1 MPQNSCDK
9 LYDLVIIGA
18 GPGGVASAIEA
29 KLAGI
34 NKFLILEKADNHNDM
49 IRKFYKPG
57 KRVDKD
63 WQGKKFEFIGNVTFD
78 ECSKEEYLEQME
90 KKIKDHKVE
99 GRFYYN
105 HHVYAVKKICD
116 NIFAVATD
124 HELGAILAKNVI
136 ISIGRMGKPNKPSY
150 KFPGAIRPRLNFN
163 LDKVQPGEKVLV
175 VGGGDTAGEY
185 AYGLVDMN
193 IGCDVTL
200 NYRRDKITRMNPTNK
215 DIVEKYIKEGK
226 LHSRL
231 GVDIESVEPVEEDV
245 EKGITPPRVKV
256 NYKDGTSEIFDRVV
270 YALGGTSPVDF
281 LKNSGIELNEWG
293 EPAHNEETMETNIPG
308 LYTIGD
314 VVTSAGSIALAFNHA
329 YLAVKD
335 IAKKL

>member
-1 MPQNSCDK
+1 MSLDK
-9 LYDLVIIGA
+9 VFDIAIIGA

-29 KLAGI
+29 KLKGI
-34 NKFLILEKADNHNDM
+34 DKIVVLEKADNHHDM

-63 WQGKKFEFIGNVTFD
+63 WQGKKFEFIGNVTFE
-78 ECSKEEYLEQME
+78 ECSKEEFLDQMD
-90 KKIKDHKVE
+90 KKIDEAGIRDKIV
-99 GRFYYN
+99 YN
-105 HHVYAVKKICD
+105 HHVYGVEKKGD
-116 NIFAVATD
+116 IFKIGAD
-124 HELGAILAKNVI
+124 HELGVIQAKKVI
-136 ISIGRMGKPNKPSY
+136 VAIGRMGKPNKPGY
-150 KFPGAIRPRLNFN
+150 KFPPKIRPRLNFN
-163 LDKVQPGEKVLV
+163 LDKVQPNEKVLV

-200 NYRRDKITRMNPTNK
+200 NYRRAEITRMNPTNK
-215 DIVEKYIKEGK
+215 EIVERYFKEGK
-226 LHSRL
+226 IHPKL
-231 GVDIESVEPVEEDV
+231 GVDIENVEVVEEDI

-256 NYKDGTSEIFDRVV
+256 NYKDGTSEIFDRIV

-281 LKNSGIELNEWG
+281 LKNSGIELNEWK
-293 EPAHNEETMETNIPG
+293 EPIHNEETMETNVEG

-329 YLAVKD
+329 YLAIND

>member
-1 MPQNSCDK
+1 MSFDK
-9 LYDLVIIGA
+9 VFDIAIIGA
-18 GPGGVASAIEA
+18 GPGGIASAIEA

-34 NKFLILEKADNHNDM
+34 EKFIVLEKADNHSDM

-63 WQGKKFEFIGNVTFD
+63 WQGKKFEFIGNVTFE
-78 ECSKEEYLEQME
+78 ECSKEEYLDQME
-90 KKIKDHKVE
+90 QKIQDAGVADKFK
-99 GRFYYN
+99 YN
-105 HHVYAVKKICD
+105 HHVYGVEKNSD
-116 NIFAVATD
+116 GIFELGAD
-124 HELGAILAKNVI
+124 HELGVIQAKKVI
-136 ISIGRMGKPNKPSY
+136 IAIGRMGKPNKPGY
-150 KFPGAIRPRLNFN
+150 KFPPKIRPRLNFN
-163 LDKVQPGEKVLV
+163 LDKVQPGEKVMV

-200 NYRRDKITRMNPTNK
+200 NYRRAEITRMNPTNK
-215 DIVEKYIKEGK
+215 EIVERYIQEGK
-226 LHSRL
+226 LKSKL
-231 GVDIESVEPVEEDV
+231 GVDVESVEPYEEEGV
-245 EKGITPPRVKV
+245 TPPKVKV
-256 NYKDGTSEIFDRVV
+256 NFKDGTSEVFDRVV

-293 EPAHNEETMETNIPG
+293 EPTYNEETMESNVEG
-308 LYTIGD
+308 LYVIGD

-335 IAKKL
+335 IASKQ

>member
-1 MPQNSCDK
+1 MSLDK
-9 LYDLVIIGA
+9 MFDIVIIGA
-18 GPGGVASAIEA
+18 GPGGIAAAIEA
-29 KLAGI
+29 KLKGI
-34 NKFLILEKADNHNDM
+34 EKVLILEKADNHLDM

-63 WQGKKFEFIGNVTFD
+63 WQGKKFEFIGNVTFE
-78 ECSKEEYLEQME
+78 ECSKEEFLDQMD
-90 KKIKDHKVE
+90 KKIKDAGIEDK
-99 GRFYYN
+99 FKYN
-105 HHVYAVKKICD
+105 HHVYAVEKNKD
-116 NIFAVATD
+116 GIFEIGAD
-124 HELGAILAKNVI
+124 HELGVIQAKKAIIA
-136 ISIGRMGKPNKPSY
+136 IGRMGKPNKPAY
-150 KFPGAIRPRLNFN
+150 KFPPKIRPKLNFN
-163 LDKVQPGEKVLV
+163 LDKVKPNEKVLV

-200 NYRRDKITRMNPTNK
+200 NYRRAEITRMNPTNK
-215 DIVEKYIKEGK
+215 EIVERYFKEGK
-226 LHSRL
+226 IKPKL
-231 GVDIESVEPVEEDV
+231 GVDIENVEAVEVDGEY
-245 EKGITPPRVKV
+245 KVKV
-256 NYKDGTSEIFDRVV
+256 NYKDGTSEIFDRVI

-293 EPAHNEETMETNIPG
+293 EPNCNPETLETNIEG

-329 YLAVKD
+329 YQAIND

>member
-1 MPQNSCDK
+1 MSHNSCDK
-9 LYDLVIIGA
+9 LYDLIIIGA

-34 NKFLILEKADNHNDM
+34 NKFMVVEKADNHNDM

-63 WQGKKFEFIGNVTFD
+63 WQGKKFEFIGNVTFE
-78 ECSKEEYLEQME
+78 ECSKEEYLAQMDE
-90 KKIKDHKVE
+90 KIKENKIE

-105 HHVYAVKKICD
+105 HHVYSVKKICD
-116 NIFAVATD
+116 DVFAVATN
-124 HELGAILAKNVI
+124 HELGAILTKNVI
-136 ISIGRMGKPNKPSY
+136 ISIGRMGKPNKPAY
-150 KFPGAIRPRLNFN
+150 KFPGTIRPRLNFN
-163 LDKVQPGEKVLV
+163 LDKVQPGEKVLI

-215 DIVEKYIKEGK
+215 DMVEKYINEGK
-226 LHSRL
+226 IHSKL
-231 GVDIESVEPVEEDV
+231 GVDIESVEPVENDDV
-245 EKGITPPRVKV
+245 TPPRVKA
-256 NYKDGTSEIFDRVV
+256 NYKDSTSEIFDRVV

-281 LKNSGIELNEWG
+281 LKNSGIKLNEWG
-293 EPAHNEETMETNIPG
+293 EPHYTPETMETNIKG

-329 YLAVKD
+329 HLALKD

>member
-1 MPQNSCDK
+1 MSLDK
-9 LYDLVIIGA
+9 VFDIAIIGA

-29 KLAGI
+29 KLKGI
-34 NKFLILEKADNHNDM
+34 DKIVVLEKADNHHDM

-63 WQGKKFEFIGNVTFD
+63 WQGKKFEFIGNVTFE
-78 ECSKEEYLEQME
+78 ECSKEEFLEQMD
-90 KKIKDHKVE
+90 KKIDEAGIRDKIK
-99 GRFYYN
+99 YN
-105 HHVYAVKKICD
+105 HHVYGVEKNGDVFEIGA
-116 NIFAVATD
+116 D
-124 HELGAILAKNVI
+124 HELGVIKAKKVI
-136 ISIGRMGKPNKPSY
+136 VAIGRMGKPNKPSY
-150 KFPGAIRPRLNFN
+150 KFPPKIRPRLNFN

-200 NYRRDKITRMNPTNK
+200 NYRRAEITRMNPTNK
-215 DIVEKYIKEGK
+215 EIVERYFKEGK
-226 LHSRL
+226 IHSKL
-231 GVDIESVEPVEEDV
+231 GVDIESVEVVEEDL

-281 LKNSGIELNEWG
+281 LKNCGIELNEWK
-293 EPAHNEETMETNIPG
+293 EPIYNEETMETNVPG

-329 YLAVKD
+329 YLAVND

>member
-1 MPQNSCDK
+1 MSLDK
-9 LYDLVIIGA
+9 VFDIAIIGA

-34 NKFLILEKADNHNDM
+34 EKVIVLEKADNHHDM

-63 WQGKKFEFIGNVTFD
+63 WQGKKFEFIGNVTFE
-78 ECSKEEYLEQME
+78 ECSKEEYLEQMD
-90 KKIKDHKVE
+90 KKIKDNGVE
-99 GRFYYN
+99 DKFKYN
-105 HHVYAVKKICD
+105 HHVYGVEKNSD
-116 NIFAVATD
+116 GIFEIGAD
-124 HELGAILAKNVI
+124 HELGVI
-136 ISIGRMGKPNKPSY
+136 QARKVIVAIGRMGKPNKPSY
-150 KFPGAIRPRLNFN
+150 KFPPKIRPRLNFN

-200 NYRRDKITRMNPTNK
+200 NYRRPEIVRMNPTNK
-215 DIVEKYIKEGK
+215 EIVERYFKEGK
-226 LHSRL
+226 IHSKL
-231 GVDIESVEPVEEDV
+231 GVDIEKVEPVEEDI

-256 NYKDGTSEIFDRVV
+256 FYKDGTTDIFDRVV

-281 LKNSGIELNEWG
+281 LKNCGIELNEWG
-293 EPAHNEETMETNIPG
+293 EPNYNQETMETNIEG

-314 VVTSAGSIALAFNHA
+314 VVTSQGSIALAFNHA
-329 YLAVKD
+329 YQAIND
-335 IAKKL
+335 IKNKL